1 MALIINDATK
11 LLDIITGFDST
22 NHITKVGLYGSVP
35 DPVNVGSLIQ
45 KELGSATSGGAVGK
59 MTITWL
65 TNGLATNDITFYCE
79 SGDRIEQVRF
89 YNNAGD
95 FIMYYP
101 FNSSYNF
108 TNGGTFTID
117 SINLRF

>member
-35 DPVNVGSLIQ
+35 DPVNVGNLIQ
-45 KELGSATSGGAVGK
+45 KELGSATRGGVVAK
-59 MTITWL
+59 RAITWL

-89 YNNAGD
+89 YTSSDD
-95 FIMYYP
+95 FIMYYT
-101 FNSSYNF
+101 FNSSYIFANE
-108 TNGGTFTID
+108 GTFTID